1 MEYFIT
7 VIVIFVSLAACLD
20 CLLGYLRYKEDAKKN
35 NSNEPDD
42 YEKLKDHIRTETMR
56 ADAIKKFRR
65 WND

>member
-20 CLLGYLRYKEDAKKN
+20 CFLGYLRYKKDAKKN

-42 YEKLKDHIRTETMR
+42 YEKLKDHIRTEKMR